1 MMQRPFLN
9 SCIVSDTGIFSVLK
23 FALVQKKFAP
33 DIELHL
39 TKNVA
44 IDTIQLLMVR

>member
-1 MMQRPFLN
+1 MMQRRFLN
-9 SCIVSDTGIFSVLK
+9 SCIVSDTGIFSVFN
-23 FALVQKKFAP
+23 FALMQKSFAS

-44 IDTIQLLMVR
+44 IDTILQLVVR

>member
-1 MMQRPFLN
+1 M
-9 SCIVSDTGIFSVLK
+9 SDTGIFSVFN
-23 FALVQKKFAP
+23 FALMQKSFAS

>member
-1 MMQRPFLN
+1 M
-9 SCIVSDTGIFSVLK
+9 SDTGIFSVFD
-23 FALVQKKFAP
+23 FALMQKSFAS

-44 IDTIQLLMVR
+44 IDTILQLVVR